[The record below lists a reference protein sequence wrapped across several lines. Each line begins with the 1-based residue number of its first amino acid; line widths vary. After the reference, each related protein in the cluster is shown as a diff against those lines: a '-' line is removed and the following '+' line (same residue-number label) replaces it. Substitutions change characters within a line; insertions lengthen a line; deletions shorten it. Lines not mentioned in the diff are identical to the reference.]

1 MTRGLQI
8 TVDVPG
14 EEKEMIKTTQFD
26 FVLSPSSGSS
36 SNLTPF
42 KLTQLIYN
50 HITAYLDR
58 LLLTVNIVKVSED
71 HLHMIPL

>member
-14 EEKEMIKTTQFD
+14 EEKERIKTTQSH
-26 FVLSPSSGSS
+26 FVLSPSSGFS

-42 KLTQLIYN
+42 KLTQLTHN
-50 HITAYLDR
+50 HVTVHLDR
-58 LLLTVNIVKVSED
+58 LLLTVNIVKVPED